1 MAGHA
6 TRVRLA
12 VRIVAF
18 CCVGIWLA
26 VIALVGAEAPG
37 PRPAAAAG
45 QNAAAVVVD
54 DGSGPR
60 SFCVLFS
67 GDSISGVAALEAT
80 GLGVATRA
88 FGAKGAAICG
98 VGGTG
103 CGGGTD
109 CLTCKAPNYWGYSR
123 AAPGAGGFT
132 YSMAGAG
139 TTTVTNGAV
148 EGWLWGTGGSPA
160 FRSFAEICPNL
171 GGGGSGGASGGGN
184 SGGGSPPPGG
194 GSGAGA
200 TAGGS
205 GGSASGGAA
214 GSGAGGAAASG
225 AQPGGG
231 AGAAGAPVTSIDPV
245 TGEVVTV
252 VPAGDPAAA
261 TATAADPN
269 ATSTVTGT
277 GTVVDADAAAAQL
290 AADGGDEASDAAGSW
305 VGWVVFAVIVAAL
318 ATAGVVLRLR
328 RGPA

>member
-6 TRVRLA
+6 GRVRLA
-12 VRIVAF
+12 ARVVAF
-18 CCVGIWLA
+18 CCVGIWLG

-67 GDSISGVAALEAT
+67 GESISGLEALQAT
-80 GLGVATRA
+80 NLGVTTRA

-103 CGGGTD
+103 CDGGTD

-123 AAPGAGGFT
+123 AAAGAAGFT
-132 YSMAGAG
+132 YSMAGSG
-139 TTTVTNGAV
+139 TTAVTNGAV

-171 GGGGSGGASGGGN
+171 GGGGGSGS
-184 SGGGSPPPGG
+184 G
-194 GSGAGA
+194 GSGAPP
-200 TAGGS
+200 AGGS
-205 GGSASGGAA
+205 PGAGSSGGGTNAGGGGGSAGAAGPGAA
-214 GSGAGGAAASG
+214 GSGSG
-225 AQPGGG
+225 SGGG
-231 AGAAGAPVTSIDPV
+231 SGTPAGAGAPVTSIDPV

-252 VPAGDPAAA
+252 IPVGDPAASS
-261 TATAADPN
+261 AAGTDPA

-277 GTVVDADAAAAQL
+277 GTVVDADTASATL
-290 AADGGDEASDAAGSW
+290 AAGEDTGDETSGGGDGWAGW
-305 VGWVVFAVIVAAL
+305 IVFAVIVGAI